1 MITDGSPLWC
11 HKNILLEATVKLL
24 IKLWK
29 PENWNAGWAEFRWF
43 MCCQNLMYGEWTSA
57 SRGVYVLFYFKDV
70 CQMRNMKRK
79 KNPPRKP
86 DAPLNSQLICANRIS
101 MFSFCMAT
109 FPSNPWADSFSV
121 ANDLFSLAVIHHRIR
136 WLLNQS
142 SIRKSSTFS
151 LLLSQRRW
159 CSSQD
164 VQIYVSDAC
173 IAWFPVLS
181 ISPAPVLHHPHPT
194 ATMIKQSFCILSAGV
209 SAGHKLEDGSRFV
222 EIRTSSALRSCDRS
236 RHPAKAPLV
245 GMLY

>member
-1 MITDGSPLWC
+1 MVNEPLLPGAFTSYS
-11 HKNILLEATVKLL
+11 ILKMFVKWE
-24 IKLWK
+24 IW
-29 PENWNAGWAEFRWF
+29 
-43 MCCQNLMYGEWTSA
+43 
-57 SRGVYVLFYFKDV
+57 
-70 CQMRNMKRK
+70 K

-86 DAPLNSQLICANRIS
+86 DAPLNSQLICTNCIS

-151 LLLSQRRW
+151 LFLSQGRW

-181 ISPAPVLHHPHPT
+181 VSPAPVLHHPPT
-194 ATMIKQSFCILSAGV
+194 PQQPWLSSP
-209 SAGHKLEDGSRFV
+209 SASWVLECQQDINWRMGPDLSKSGHLQHCGLVINQGIQPKL
-222 EIRTSSALRSCDRS
+222 
-236 RHPAKAPLV
+236 H
-245 GMLY
+245 